1 LPRKRGAS
9 LSDTIAPSTP
19 SGKIAELRR
28 ELGLLDL
35 VFLNVVAITGIRWL
49 ASASRYGAASL
60 TLWLLAFAAFF
71 VPQGLAVTELST
83 RYPEEGGIYVWTKK
97 AFGDFHGFVCGWCYW
112 INNLLY
118 FPGLLAFTVG
128 NAVYI
133 GGTRIQHLGESKVFV
148 TSLSLLFFWF
158 VILLNVRG
166 LGAGKWLQNLGAVGT
181 WLPALVLILMGASA
195 YYMFGSANPFS
206 LKGLKP
212 EVSFSTLNYWSQMC
226 FAFAGLELAS
236 IMGGEIRDPR
246 RNIPRGVLIGGI
258 LIAVIYISGSLSI
271 YIAVPSREV
280 SVVSGVMQAI
290 AEVTSRVGV
299 VWILSAMALLLT
311 ISGLG
316 GTSAWVAG
324 SARIPFVAGL
334 DRYLPPAFGKV
345 HPRYGSPYV
354 AILAQGVISSLFI
367 ATGYFGGSVEEA
379 YLTLVSVTL
388 IVYFIPYLYL
398 FAATAILRSREGL
411 RAEIIAI
418 PGGVMGTAACSAL
431 GFLTTATAILV
442 ALVPPPEA
450 TNVVVF
456 EMKVVGGCLLCFVS
470 GAVLYLR
477 ARRAKSAPPPAPAG
491 SPTLHP

>member
-1 LPRKRGAS
+1 M
-9 LSDTIAPSTP
+9 T
-19 SGKIAELRR
+19 ELRR

-60 TLWLLAFAAFF
+60 TLWLLAFVAFF
-71 VPQGLAVTELST
+71 IPQGLAVTELST
-83 RYPEEGGIYVWTKK
+83 RYPDEGGIYVWTKK

-133 GGTRIQHLGESKVFV
+133 GGSNIQKLGENKLFV
-148 TSLSLLFFWF
+148 TTLSLLFFWF
-158 VILLNVRG
+158 VILLNIRG
-166 LGAGKWLQNLGAVGT
+166 LGAGKWLQNIGAVGT
-181 WLPALVLILMGASA
+181 WLPALVLIVMGASA
-195 YYMFGSANPFS
+195 YYMFGSANDLS
-206 LKGLKP
+206 LQGLRP
-212 EVSFSTLNYWSQMC
+212 EISFSTLNYWSQMC

-236 IMGGEIRDPR
+236 IMGGEIQSPR

-258 LIAVIYISGSLSI
+258 LVAIIYISGSLSI
-271 YIAVPSREV
+271 YVAVPSQEI

-290 AEVTSRVGV
+290 AEVTNRVGV
-299 VWILSAMALLLT
+299 VWVLSAMAFLLT

-334 DRYLPPAFGKV
+334 DRYLPSGFGKI
-345 HPRYGSPYV
+345 HPKYGSPYV
-354 AILAQGVISSLFI
+354 SILAQGIISSLFI

-379 YLTLVSVTL
+379 YLLLVSITL

-398 FAATAILRSREGL
+398 FAATLILRSREGL
-411 RAEIIAI
+411 RPEIIAI
-418 PGGVMGTAACSAL
+418 PGGKPGTAFISLL
-431 GFLTTATAILV
+431 GFLTTFTAIGV

-450 TNVVVF
+450 TNVVTF
-456 EMKVVGGCLLCFVS
+456 ELKVIGGCLLCFAA
-470 GAVLYLR
+470 GAYLYLR
-477 ARRAKSAPPPAPAG
+477 ARHSRV
-491 SPTLHP
+491 